1 LTNAANNSSGQIDYA
16 AGKGTG
22 GSSASGLFTLATIR
36 FKAIAMTSGAPTIV
50 GFNITAPRVTK
61 AVYGLDIVTGN
72 ITNGTVIIGTA
83 PLVPDTTPLAGGR
96 GEPLMEEEETAPTV
110 EETVGGTTKETAE
123 ASEEVALEPFTG
135 IVEEVGNG
143 RAEDIIGE
151 VTPELAIDII
161 EAVVP
166 PEPAPDSVGGVAT
179 VEAVNVNGWFI
190 GGAIAGVMVIGVVIS
205 LVIRRTV
212 SSRVNL

>member
-1 LTNAANNSSGQIDYA
+1 
-16 AGKGTG
+16 
-22 GSSASGLFTLATIR
+22 
-36 FKAIAMTSGAPTIV
+36 
-50 GFNITAPRVTK
+50 
-61 AVYGLDIVTGN
+61 
-72 ITNGTVIIGTA
+72 
-83 PLVPDTTPLAGGR
+83 
-96 GEPLMEEEETAPTV
+96 
-110 EETVGGTTKETAE
+110 VGGTTKETAE